1 MKTSKKILLA
11 TLFLLAVLLLNMAA
25 VVTKPG
31 EYRVIKQFGRIVR
44 VDTADS
50 NPYGLGWKIP
60 FIQSESVIT
69 SKLILSDLAASDVMT
84 SDKKSMISD
93 CFVLWQIEDP
103 IKFIQKLSGSQQNAE
118 SRISSNVYNALKN
131 VISSLTQEEV
141 ISGRDGELAE
151 LLTEKLGN
159 NLESYGIKVTK
170 IETKMLDL
178 PDENKEAVY
187 SRMVS
192 ERGNIAASY
201 TAQGE
206 QEAQKIKNDTDEKTT
221 VILAQAQKTADT
233 TIAEGEAEYMRI
245 LSEAYNDESKADFY
259 SFVRQLD
266 AMKATLK
273 NQGNTIVLDKD
284 SPIAELFY
292 GTGNGTVQ
300 TQNPQV
306 EE

>member
-1 MKTSKKILLA
+1 MMKTKKNRILLVVIFV
-11 TLFLLAVLLLNMAA
+11 FLLILLDLAT
-25 VVTKPG
+25 VITRPG

-44 VDTADS
+44 VDTIES
-50 NPYGLGWKIP
+50 NAYGLGWKIP
-60 FIQSESVIT
+60 FIQSETVI
-69 SKLILSDLAASDVMT
+69 SNKLILSDLAASDVMT

-93 CFVLWQIEDP
+93 CFVLWRIEDP

-151 LLTEKLGN
+151 LLTEKLGT
-159 NLESYGIKVTK
+159 NLETYGIKVAK

-187 SRMVS
+187 NRMVS

-201 TAQGE
+201 KAKGE

-233 TIAEGEAEYMRI
+233 TVAEGEAEYMKI
-245 LSEAYNDESKADFY
+245 LSNAYNDEAKADFY

-266 AMKATLK
+266 AMKITLK

-292 GTGNGTVQ
+292 QKN
-300 TQNPQV
+300 
-306 EE
+306 

>member
-1 MKTSKKILLA
+1 MTKMFKTNKKKFLTIAALL
-11 TLFLLAVLLLNMAA
+11 LFLIILNMAA
-25 VVTKPG
+25 VITKPG
-31 EYRVIKQFGRIVR
+31 EYRVIKQFGKIVR
-44 VDTADS
+44 VDTVDS

-60 FIQSESVIT
+60 FIQSETVI
-69 SKLILSDLAASDVMT
+69 SKQLILSDLAASDVMT

-93 CFVLWQIEDP
+93 CFVLWRIEDP
-103 IKFIQKLSGSQQNAE
+103 VRFIQKLSGSQQNAE

-151 LLTEKLGN
+151 LLTEKLGS
-159 NLESYGIKVTK
+159 NLETYGIKIAK

-187 SRMVS
+187 NRMVS

-201 TAQGE
+201 KAKGE
-206 QEAQKIKNDTDEKTT
+206 QEAQKIKNNTDEKTT
-221 VILAQAQKTADT
+221 IILAQAQKTADT

-259 SFVRQLD
+259 RFVRQLD

-273 NQGNTIVLDKD
+273 KQGNTIVLDKD

-292 GTGNGTVQ
+292 Q
-300 TQNPQV
+300 S
-306 EE
+306 EEN

>member
-1 MKTSKKILLA
+1 MKTKSKVLFVFVLFFVIILINLS
-11 TLFLLAVLLLNMAA
+11 T
-25 VVTKPG
+25 VVTRPG
-31 EYRVIKQFGRIVR
+31 EYRVIRQFGKIIR
-44 VDTADS
+44 VDTVDS
-50 NPYGLGWKIP
+50 HPYGLGFKVP
-60 FIQSESVIT
+60 FIQTETRIS

-93 CFVLWQIEDP
+93 CFVLWKIDDP
-103 IKFIQKLSGSQQNAE
+103 IKFIQKLSGSYQNAE

-131 VISSLTQEEV
+131 VISSLSQEEV

-151 LLTEKLGN
+151 LLTEKLGSGLN
-159 NLESYGIKVTK
+159 AYGINIEK

-201 TAQGE
+201 KAKGE

-221 VILAQAQKTADT
+221 VIIAQAQKTADT

-273 NQGNTIVLDKD
+273 NQDNTIVLDKD
-284 SPIAELFY
+284 SPIAQLFY
-292 GTGNGTVQ
+292 Q
-300 TQNPQV
+300 RAD
-306 EE
+306 